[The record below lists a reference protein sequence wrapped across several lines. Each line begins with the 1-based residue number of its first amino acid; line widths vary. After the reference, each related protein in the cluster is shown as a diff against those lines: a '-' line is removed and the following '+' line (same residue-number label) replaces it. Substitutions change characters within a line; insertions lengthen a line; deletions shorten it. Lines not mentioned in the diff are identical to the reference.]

1 MRLLGTFKALGV
13 ALLATTASAVSIAPR
28 QEAAA
33 LDLTSLAILTK
44 AADTQV
50 QTTINNKQNLL
61 KGQPRAIARAVRQLV
76 TPFVWPNSTYYHDE
90 SLLPHI
96 EEMMAALTKRQH
108 CDGTYSV
115 GNRHSPPD
123 TGFLIEDFGIMV
135 RILEKDDHDNSQAIA
150 DEIRAILV
158 KAGPGLAKGGIH
170 TPNHRW
176 KICAALARISTIT
189 GDESLIKRID
199 EWLAEGIDIDAD
211 GIYSER
217 SPNYYSAVSNP
228 SLLTVARELN
238 YTDLIPFVRKN
249 LELSIEHAEPNGEIE
264 TIQSRRQDQTQPG
277 LRFVPNFFTMG
288 HFRSNGIKYD
298 SDGTIRLGSEME
310 VPYYL
315 PMPADQRDE
324 NGVYALGRSVA
335 DGRFYAMLDF
345 ANRPTSMRRL
355 KTDVTISPTKAGY
368 DIAFEVTG
376 EQDVEL
382 TFELT
387 FRGNGTFKGVK
398 ELTNVDGVKTTH
410 LVEGTGEYSVGNDKI
425 TFGPGIG
432 EGLIVADG
440 GEQYSWHAGALVLKG
455 QKVYITGT
463 SPLKYT
469 LNLGFS

>member
-1 MRLLGTFKALGV
+1 
-13 ALLATTASAVSIAPR
+13 
-28 QEAAA
+28 
-33 LDLTSLAILTK
+33 
-44 AADTQV
+44 
-50 QTTINNKQNLL
+50 
-61 KGQPRAIARAVRQLV
+61 
-76 TPFVWPNSTYYHDE
+76 
-90 SLLPHI
+90 
-96 EEMMAALTKRQH
+96 
-108 CDGTYSV
+108 
-115 GNRHSPPD
+115 
-123 TGFLIEDFGIMV
+123 
-135 RILEKDDHDNSQAIA
+135 
-150 DEIRAILV
+150 
-158 KAGPGLAKGGIH
+158 
-170 TPNHRW
+170 
-176 KICAALARISTIT
+176 
-189 GDESLIKRID
+189 
-199 EWLAEGIDIDAD
+199 
-211 GIYSER
+211 
-217 SPNYYSAVSNP
+217 
-228 SLLTVARELN
+228 
-238 YTDLIPFVRKN
+238 
-249 LELSIEHAEPNGEIE
+249 
-264 TIQSRRQDQTQPG
+264 
-277 LRFVPNFFTMG
+277 
-288 HFRSNGIKYD
+288 
-298 SDGTIRLGSEME
+298 ME